1 MPSFWQPAGFMPVCG
16 TGSARPRKRGRSWRG
31 SATTNEAPNREPP
44 PVDDALVTPAAARMI
59 ESVARTVQRAE
70 RTNEVNLMSI
80 ANSIRAQIPPIHPEG
95 YPFIGGF
102 ALASL
107 ILFWIW
113 TPLGWIGTVLTVWC
127 ALFFRDPVRVTPVRE
142 GIVVAPAD
150 GRVSMMTQV
159 LPPAELGLGDRP
171 LPRISI
177 FMSVFNCHVNRS
189 PVAGRID
196 RIAYRPGNFINAELD
211 KASEDNER
219 NSLVISTPNGRIGV
233 IQIAGLVARRIVSF
247 VREGQSIGA
256 GERFGLI
263 RFGSRLDVYLP
274 EGTKAL
280 VSEGQ
285 TAVAGETIL
294 ADFRLGDAGRT
305 YRAD

>member
-1 MPSFWQPAGFMPVCG
+1 
-16 TGSARPRKRGRSWRG
+16 
-31 SATTNEAPNREPP
+31 
-44 PVDDALVTPAAARMI
+44 
-59 ESVARTVQRAE
+59 
-70 RTNEVNLMSI
+70 MSI

-107 ILFWIW
+107 ILFWMW
-113 TPLGWIGTVLTVWC
+113 SPLGWIGFLLTIWC

-142 GIVVAPAD
+142 GLVVAPAD
-150 GRVSMMTQV
+150 GRISLITHA
-159 LPPAELGLGDRP
+159 LPPAELGLGDKP

-177 FMSVFNCHVNRS
+177 FMSVFNCHVNRA
-189 PVAGRID
+189 PVTGRID
-196 RIAYRPGNFINAELD
+196 RIAYRPGIFINAELD

-219 NSLVISTPNGRIGV
+219 NSLVISTPQGRVGV

-247 VREGQSIGA
+247 VKEGQSIGA

-274 EGTKAL
+274 EGTAAL
-280 VSEGQ
+280 VAEGQ
-285 TAVAGETIL
+285 TAIAGETIL
-294 ADFRLGDAGRT
+294 ADFFAHEAGPTFRT
-305 YRAD
+305 N